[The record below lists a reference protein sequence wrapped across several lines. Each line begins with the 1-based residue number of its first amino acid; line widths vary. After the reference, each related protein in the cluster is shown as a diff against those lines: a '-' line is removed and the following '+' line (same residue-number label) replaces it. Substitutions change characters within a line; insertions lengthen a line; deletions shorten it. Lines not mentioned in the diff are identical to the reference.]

1 MVSNLGAV
9 PGALEA
15 EGRGTGFGDY
25 LTHFPWES
33 NPPLHPWLLSPKP
46 KNEGRI
52 RSEGMSSL
60 NGHVRAVGD
69 IAAQTV
75 GGFSWRMSPGYLPLA
90 SELPTG
96 YKM

>member
-15 EGRGTGFGDY
+15 EGRGTGFGDHSP
-25 LTHFPWES
+25 TSPGRAI
-33 NPPLHPWLLSPKP
+33 PPLHPWLLSPKP

-52 RSEGMSSL
+52 RAEGMSSL

-75 GGFSWRMSPGYLPLA
+75 GGFSWRLSPGYLPLA